1 MSPFSEWESFY
12 VIIGSSAAGLTG
24 LQFVV
29 IALMADRQTSSTTR
43 EIDAF
48 ASPTIV
54 HFGVV
59 LLLSGILTAPWHGLT
74 FPALLL
80 GGCGLAGIVYSA
92 VVLRRA
98 RGQTSYRLVPE
109 DWLFFAVLPLGAYLI
124 LAVSASLLRPNP
136 EQALFGI
143 ATTALLLLFIGIHN
157 AWDTV
162 TYIAVMKPGEPGR
175 SNERPAKSPG
185 PDV

>member
-29 IALMADRQTSSTTR
+29 IALMADRQTPSTTR

-80 GGCGLAGIVYSA
+80 GGCGLAGMVYSA
-92 VVLRRA
+92 LVLRRA
-98 RGQTSYRLVPE
+98 RGQRSYRLVLE
-109 DWLFFAVLPLGAYLI
+109 DWLFFAVLPLLAYMI
-124 LAVSASLLRPNP
+124 LAVGAFLLRSHPGR
-136 EQALFGI
+136 ALFGI

-162 TYIAVMKPGEPGR
+162 TYIAVMKPGEPAR
-175 SNERPAKSPG
+175 SKQPPPVPPG
-185 PDV
+185 P